1 MSLVFDAFLF
11 FFTTCFHSRRAQFS
25 SFFVRGWNLGG
36 KTKTI
41 EIGERATFQTVVSQR
56 ARVQYS
62 AINLS
67 RPTLVRH
74 ELPGALVK
82 GEVNRKRQKI
92 LT

>member
-11 FFTTCFHSRRAQFS
+11 LSTCFHSRRVQFRFLRERMES
-25 SFFVRGWNLGG
+25 WG

-67 RPTLVRH
+67 RPTLVRL